1 MALVIP
7 AGSSASI
14 KTLTAGTAGSPT
26 DLTNL
31 KTVGGSTVS
40 RTMADVTALGDTTLQ
55 RIPSRN
61 DKGTLQLTFFL
72 TDTATAT
79 NQITNFKTR
88 LTDGTHSRI
97 NVNLTG
103 STIDDMFQYDGYV
116 TEVGEP
122 EIGASDDALTYT
134 VTMQRSDKY

>member
-40 RTMADVTALGDTTLQ
+40 RSMADVTALGDTTLQ

-79 NQITNFKTR
+79 NQITDFKTR
-88 LTDGTHSRI
+88 LTSGTHSRV

>member
-1 MALVIP
+1 MALVVP
-7 AGSSASI
+7 AGSTATI
-14 KTLTAGTAGSPT
+14 KVLTAGSAGTAS

-31 KTVGGSTVS
+31 KSVGGSTVTRS
-40 RTMADVTALGDTTLQ
+40 MADVTALADTTLQ

-61 DKGTLQLTFFL
+61 DRGTLQLTFFL

-79 NQITNFKTR
+79 NQITDLKTK
-88 LTDGTHSRI
+88 LTSGTHCRI
-97 NVNLTG
+97 NVNLPG
-103 STIDDMFQYDGYV
+103 STIDDMFQYDGYI

-134 VTMQRSDKY
+134 VTWQRSDKY

>member
-134 VTMQRSDKY
+134 VTLQRSDKY